1 MWEDATVPNGGD
13 RRRRKPQ
20 SCFLSV
26 AGDSPL
32 QGSFKPVYRKTSEC
46 SCSAA
51 GNFQVTAP
59 GVFSLFHLF
68 IACDCGSLNFSW
80 NCAFL

>member
-1 MWEDATVPNGGD
+1 MWKDATVPNGSG
-13 RRRRKPQ
+13 RRRRKSK
-20 SCFLSV
+20 SCFLSA

-51 GNFQVTAP
+51 GNFQVATP
-59 GVFSLFHLF
+59 QVFS
-68 IACDCGSLNFSW
+68 
-80 NCAFL
+80 